1 MNKISIAYPDT
12 WLTISISVKNRDTW
26 VEAFSGTMTEVGT
39 TREYKYD
46 FTEVVDTDYVYIAT
60 CTGYSNMSGTLYSS
74 SSNGW
79 LTTAEHDQLFAIW
92 RSMWGGSGFSEI
104 FKSNLASTR
113 NEIIRKIED
122 ESSII
127 RTNIDENNNEIN
139 SHLTVAKDSI
149 IHTINQTETEICSDV
164 VRTKSELK
172 EDNVATRQLVRQKTK
187 NLAELAQ
194 KQLDSDAKEQKM
206 MEDIEEEFEELEKE
220 DKEIEEEFENQEIEE
235 IKAEFE
241 NQEKETK

>member
-122 ESSII
+122 KTTDIESKI
-127 RTNIDENNNEIN
+127 NETN
-139 SHLTVAKDSI
+139 SHINIAKDDVI
-149 IHTINQTETEICSDV
+149 TTIEAIDIP
-164 VRTKSELK
+164 KSVNE
-172 EDNVATRQLVRQKTK
+172 
-187 NLAELAQ
+187 
-194 KQLDSDAKEQKM
+194 
-206 MEDIEEEFEELEKE
+206 EKE
-220 DKEIEEEFENQEIEE
+220 AKKAIKLLTTLDKKVSSYIDSEMSDKEEITKAIQKADSEHEQNIIEALNSL
-235 IKAEFE
+235 
-241 NQEKETK
+241 